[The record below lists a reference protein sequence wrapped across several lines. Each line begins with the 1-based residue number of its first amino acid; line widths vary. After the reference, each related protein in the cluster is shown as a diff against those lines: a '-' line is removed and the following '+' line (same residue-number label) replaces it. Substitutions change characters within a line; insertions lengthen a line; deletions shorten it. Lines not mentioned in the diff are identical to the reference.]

1 MKKQIIS
8 SVVAAAGLVVAFGS
22 GAYGQTVNVDRITTP
37 PSNSNGVPNYGG
49 DSANGVTSNS
59 TEGGEFTVIP
69 TNTALLNG
77 YVLGAGSNTATGT
90 KVTDPDTG
98 LVGDVGFQTFCLELN
113 VQINTLPTGPLPY
126 TISPTVL
133 NGDTKPLAAGVAY
146 LYSQFALGTLSGY
159 DYVDYTQSFTTLG
172 ETSPRGTDAAYLQS
186 AIWYLQGD
194 ISLSAADGTSNAY
207 LGDLITAGLLSSS
220 GTTGS
225 ALAAASADQY
235 GVEVLN
241 LGNAADNYDYQAMLV
256 YQPLSKSAPDGGATV
271 ALLGMA
277 FGGIEYFRRK
287 LAA

>member
-1 MKKQIIS
+1 M
-8 SVVAAAGLVVAFGS
+8 AAAGLLVAFGT
-22 GAYGQTVNVDRITTP
+22 GAYGQTVNIDRITTP
-37 PSNSNGVPNYGG
+37 PNNANGTPNYGG
-49 DSANGVTSNS
+49 DSAAGVTSQS

-90 KVTDPDTG
+90 KITDPDSG

-113 VQINTLPTGPLPY
+113 VQINSLPTGPLPY

-133 NGDTKPLAAGVAY
+133 NGKTNPLTAGVAY
-146 LYSQFALGTLSGY
+146 LYSQFAQGILSGY
-159 DYVDYTQSFTTLG
+159 DYVDYTQSFTSLG

-194 ISLSAADGTSNAY
+194 ITLANADGTSNAY
-207 LGDLITAGLLSSS
+207 IGDLITAGLLNSA
-220 GTTGS
+220 GTTGT
-225 ALAAASADQY
+225 ALSAASADQY

-241 LGNAADNYDYQAMLV
+241 LGNVADNYDLQAMLV
-256 YQPLSKSAPDGGATV
+256 YQTPSKATPDGGTTV
-271 ALLGMA
+271 ALLGIA
-277 FGGIEYFRRK
+277 FGGIEFFRRK